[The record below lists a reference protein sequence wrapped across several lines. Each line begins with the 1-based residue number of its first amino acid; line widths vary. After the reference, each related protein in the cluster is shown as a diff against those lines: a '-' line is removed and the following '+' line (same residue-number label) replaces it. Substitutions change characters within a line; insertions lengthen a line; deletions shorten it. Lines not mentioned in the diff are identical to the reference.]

1 MGLGRRRRGTGFGLL
16 DHLAQGV
23 ERLLMDL
30 KAVVVGESPPGGS
43 DRNQQGDHDQDHKD
57 N

>member
-16 DHLAQGV
+16 HHFAQGV

-30 KAVVVGESPPGGS
+30 EAVVVGESPPGGA
-43 DRNQQGDHDQDHKD
+43 DRNQQGDHDQDD
-57 N
+57 ENN